1 MKSKI
6 YLEEVVENKDRRF
19 GQALQYF
26 PCIIVD
32 LNGVEHKALFTTDR
46 IEKATKRGDENRED
60 FDEERSKFLFGIFG

>member
-1 MKSKI
+1 
-6 YLEEVVENKDRRF
+6 
-19 GQALQYF
+19 
-26 PCIIVD
+26 